1 MSNAND
7 YMYEFQKKIKSNR
20 AATDRYIYVS
30 QNFDSF
36 QTQIGELKGSKDIN
50 AYQNAFL
57 KLPEYKGYI
66 DDKSYNSL
74 YNGLSEN
81 IKQLTAYND
90 QQNKIKKYKD
100 DMISAVTEA
109 MKNDTVSSADL
120 LTLQQMQ
127 LTNHGIVDND
137 TSLKVQKRLL
147 GFSTG
152 NYATDDIAYLSNIYH
167 NAKNSGDT
175 ETENAVSNA
184 YLSKLEKKL
193 ALTTDDEVNAN
204 YKFSATEQDYN
215 DIMELLRK
223 QIFHLEAEGGKK
235 DEVKTLRTKISV
247 YDKSLK
253 LLERAQKISKK
264 YDNYKL
270 ETDYDEVSKKGEN
283 IKNPTVNEILQMEAD
298 AASPDDYFSVTTVS
312 GDVVKN
318 KLKFYRD
325 YDQDSQN
332 LIFAADVVPGDWRN
346 IIVDGNQYNWN
357 QIKDDEYKMY
367 NYLLASKGEAA
378 ADEYLSDLT
387 IILDNRAYTKQMQS
401 INENMEKGSA
411 LEKIAYNMGSVF
423 INAWLGFAPAIDNV
437 ITFIKGG
444 NYSPWSPAYMMT
456 NSAEEIRSFTSSE
469 IKEAIGGE
477 QGSFSGFLSDCAAI
491 GYQGA
496 MSFLDN
502 IVGYTAYGSKGYTAT
517 MGLSAMSS
525 KAAELYEQG
534 VDSVSIA
541 TVAAMSGV
549 TAAACEYIPL
559 KRFEDLISGGL
570 KGGLIKNLF
579 SQGGTEAAEEGINQA
594 ADFFIDAW
602 ILGYGSTTQKQIL
615 FYMEN
620 ENLSRED
627 AERKAFFD
635 NVSNI
640 LWAGYGGFI
649 GGAFGGGVAGSINYA
664 QYKSAQNNVYSKIG
678 SQIIEKGSA
687 KNLVATG
694 IQFENGTLA
703 HKLANKMQASDTK
716 NAVKVGKLYDA
727 VMTEAANQEVS
738 KAIENKDVSIALRV
752 AKNNY
757 MRVAFQNITGVQL
770 PLDIYNAIGIATDT
784 ILGKSSTTILTNSG
798 NPNAELTDGAHT
810 NVNNSDNKTTNA
822 TPQPKTAGEEVVRY
836 LDAQQGKTANEQIVQ
851 PTSQATNV
859 DISQQQNNY
868 QAEKGRS
875 VFSEPNLRE
884 RSDVTAGDEIVS
896 MMNGEKFAKT
906 NEHRRCERIAEK
918 LGMPVEW
925 YAGAANENGYY
936 QNGTIYLNMNSPEP
950 FMFIFKHE
958 FTHHLESSKWY
969 NEFVSYV
976 EGTELYLNWIANKGG
991 ETAYANSIK
1000 SDYAKAGKACDVQHE
1015 IIANF
1020 VGEKLLGGK
1029 GGLSIG
1035 TDGEV
1040 INTDIMVE
1048 RELYKFA
1055 KEKPTIFNSIIDH
1068 IRTIIAKLRQYFG
1081 KTSGFNSENE
1091 LNAIYRYLVHMKETA
1106 NGKANSGDV
1115 VFADGGVSYSIDKD
1129 NDGNNVVVIDTDQ
1142 GLFAGVAETEYRK
1155 IAKEYLNEHFKNAVL
1170 PLSNYGLVSVNK
1182 TGIGK
1187 YTYSGKRLEN
1197 SANNAKMKAATELDN
1212 LLRTAEYIKSS
1223 GDRKNHNFAADG
1235 FDYYRTRF
1243 IVGGSVFEG
1252 IVDIGVSDKGA
1263 EFYGM
1268 TNIKNVTSRYY
1279 GKYSNLLLGYK
1290 SVTQSDIKEASLTA
1304 QDRRYETSSD
1314 TTVPQKEQSVN
1325 NYSMQEGEKNTP
1337 NKQKQLEIINSNNPA
1352 PNEYSTWIRS
1362 EKDIKTFAE
1371 ALSDPEWAE
1380 YDEYEPDYTKQMAE
1394 KALKNG
1400 EIEVYSS
1407 YPIKQGVFVSPSKME
1422 AESYSGSGKIYE
1434 KTVKLSDVA
1443 WIDPTQG
1450 QYAKIQNDTKYSL
1463 ENEKQFSISNN
1474 KAKQNNG
1481 ITAVA
1486 DHNQAGAFNSGYTEL
1501 DADGNEMT
1509 NEQSSFF
1516 SKSKARDENGN
1527 LFVVYHGTENGNFN
1541 VFDRSRQG
1549 STDSGVWGRGFYF
1562 DIDSEIAN
1570 DYGEYVRPFYL
1581 NITNPYIIDEFSESA
1596 EKTATYLQSNGYDVD
1611 FDYHGMDL
1619 LQFIKKFGNQKF
1631 SDTLQ
1636 DLGYDGVIIGNAEF
1650 VVYDESQIKLTN
1662 NQNPTNDQD
1671 IRYSIGTSS
1680 NSTQFTDRV
1689 NELSAQLAE
1698 GAINEGEYRQQLQ
1711 NMLDEANDK
1720 YGTIPKG
1727 ERPAVDVKLPKQVSD
1742 ERLTRRNVRTILETG
1757 KMNDEMTATVYKDI
1771 LKDTLSYVP
1780 ASDKGAM
1787 NYAEQQL
1794 KSGRALGIW
1803 EATVNGTGKINKN
1816 AIACGEALL
1825 RMEAKAGNTQRVMQL
1840 IAELSEVATRAGQTV
1855 QAFSLLKKMD
1865 GIGQLYYIQ
1874 KCVDRLNQDLEKKNK
1889 NNFEPVTINEEFATE
1904 LANAKPGQETEAV
1917 VDMILDEIADQV
1929 PSTFLDKWNAWRY
1942 LSMLG
1947 NPKTH
1952 LRNILGN
1959 AVFVPAVKT
1968 KDTIKAGIEKVAVPK
1983 DQRTSSAIIGKE
1995 YKDFAKNDFKEVEDI
2010 ITGNGKMNPSDAV
2023 KERQKVFKNR
2033 LLENIRKYNFDML
2046 EKEDSI
2052 FLKMHYA
2059 RALGGFL
2066 QARDIDLNNI
2076 TNEQLNEA
2084 RNYAILE
2091 AQKATYRDA
2100 CALANTINK
2109 ASKSN
2114 AAANIIIE
2122 GVLPFKKTPINII
2135 KRGIEYS
2142 PIGALKTLTKGTYDL
2157 KREKITAS
2165 QYIDGLSSGLTG
2177 TGLFVVGAILSSL
2190 GVAIGGLGYD
2200 DDDALK
2206 RLNGEQEYSI
2216 ELFGKSYTVDWMAPA
2231 CIPFFMG
2238 VEFMNMFDDSDKSF
2252 AAAFVDAGY
2261 GSLEPII
2268 NLSMLDG
2275 IRDTIAAAKYSD
2287 DENVFTS
2294 ILGEAVKSYAGQAL
2308 PTIAGQVA
2316 RTFDSTRRSTY
2327 VSSDATGFEKAVQ
2340 QFLQSS
2346 VQGKVPIWENMKQEY
2361 TNAFGE
2367 TDENTNFFARLIQ
2380 NMVSPGYASSV
2391 KETDVTRQL
2400 QELYNNTGE
2409 TGVIPKKAPK
2419 SIYIG
2424 NGERKYLN
2432 ADEYTKFNKAKGEYS
2447 KQLLSDL
2454 FESSAYKRMVYEQKA
2469 IAVKEAYAYAL
2480 ALAKS
2485 EVSDYE
2491 LKNPYKSWKEYQDR
2505 GINIADLIVLKV
2517 TDMDAD
2523 GSGSVSKEEY
2533 AEAVSNT
2540 DMSDAEKKLLIG
2552 INDNKSKSD
2561 YKAKKIGAF
2570 KEGKWFKKEGG
2581 KYVEITSSKE
2591 LVELRRNGI
2600 TTYELT
2606 NAKTSAIEEMWRIF
2620 EENNK

>member
-1 MSNAND
+1 M
-7 YMYEFQKKIKSNR
+7 
-20 AATDRYIYVS
+20 
-30 QNFDSF
+30 
-36 QTQIGELKGSKDIN
+36 
-50 AYQNAFL
+50 
-57 KLPEYKGYI
+57 
-66 DDKSYNSL
+66 
-74 YNGLSEN
+74 
-81 IKQLTAYND
+81 
-90 QQNKIKKYKD
+90 
-100 DMISAVTEA
+100 
-109 MKNDTVSSADL
+109 
-120 LTLQQMQ
+120 
-127 LTNHGIVDND
+127 
-137 TSLKVQKRLL
+137 
-147 GFSTG
+147 
-152 NYATDDIAYLSNIYH
+152 
-167 NAKNSGDT
+167 
-175 ETENAVSNA
+175 
-184 YLSKLEKKL
+184 
-193 ALTTDDEVNAN
+193 
-204 YKFSATEQDYN
+204 
-215 DIMELLRK
+215 
-223 QIFHLEAEGGKK
+223 
-235 DEVKTLRTKISV
+235 
-247 YDKSLK
+247 
-253 LLERAQKISKK
+253 
-264 YDNYKL
+264 
-270 ETDYDEVSKKGEN
+270 
-283 IKNPTVNEILQMEAD
+283 
-298 AASPDDYFSVTTVS
+298 
-312 GDVVKN
+312 
-318 KLKFYRD
+318 
-325 YDQDSQN
+325 
-332 LIFAADVVPGDWRN
+332 
-346 IIVDGNQYNWN
+346 
-357 QIKDDEYKMY
+357 
-367 NYLLASKGEAA
+367 
-378 ADEYLSDLT
+378 
-387 IILDNRAYTKQMQS
+387 
-401 INENMEKGSA
+401 
-411 LEKIAYNMGSVF
+411 
-423 INAWLGFAPAIDNV
+423 
-437 ITFIKGG
+437 
-444 NYSPWSPAYMMT
+444 
-456 NSAEEIRSFTSSE
+456 
-469 IKEAIGGE
+469 
-477 QGSFSGFLSDCAAI
+477 
-491 GYQGA
+491 
-496 MSFLDN
+496 
-502 IVGYTAYGSKGYTAT
+502 
-517 MGLSAMSS
+517 
-525 KAAELYEQG
+525 
-534 VDSVSIA
+534 
-541 TVAAMSGV
+541 
-549 TAAACEYIPL
+549 
-559 KRFEDLISGGL
+559 
-570 KGGLIKNLF
+570 
-579 SQGGTEAAEEGINQA
+579 
-594 ADFFIDAW
+594 
-602 ILGYGSTTQKQIL
+602 
-615 FYMEN
+615 
-620 ENLSRED
+620 
-627 AERKAFFD
+627 
-635 NVSNI
+635 
-640 LWAGYGGFI
+640 
-649 GGAFGGGVAGSINYA
+649 
-664 QYKSAQNNVYSKIG
+664 
-678 SQIIEKGSA
+678 
-687 KNLVATG
+687 
-694 IQFENGTLA
+694 
-703 HKLANKMQASDTK
+703 
-716 NAVKVGKLYDA
+716 
-727 VMTEAANQEVS
+727 
-738 KAIENKDVSIALRV
+738 
-752 AKNNY
+752 
-757 MRVAFQNITGVQL
+757 
-770 PLDIYNAIGIATDT
+770 
-784 ILGKSSTTILTNSG
+784 
-798 NPNAELTDGAHT
+798 
-810 NVNNSDNKTTNA
+810 
-822 TPQPKTAGEEVVRY
+822 
-836 LDAQQGKTANEQIVQ
+836 
-851 PTSQATNV
+851 
-859 DISQQQNNY
+859 
-868 QAEKGRS
+868 
-875 VFSEPNLRE
+875 
-884 RSDVTAGDEIVS
+884 TAGDEIVS
-896 MMNGEKFAKT
+896 MMNGEKFAET

-1055 KEKPTIFNSIIDH
+1055 KEKPTIFDSIIDH
-1068 IRTIIAKLRQYFG
+1068 IRTIIANLRQYFG

-1115 VFADGGVSYSIDKD
+1115 VFADGGVSYSLREGAEIDVDKALKD
-1129 NDGNNVVVIDTDQ
+1129 KNYTEDVYLTESSPSIIASQKGVRNLPMLMKASHIRENVFTEQEAKKLGLKVNEYINYHGLGKDLFLKIIDGLDDVKLAYRGTKNASNPSRRENYFLLISQYKDAGGNTINVPVFIDEKGQYNRVFIDTN
-1142 GLFAGVAETEYRK
+1142 K
-1155 IAKEYLNEHFKNAVL
+1155 IATVF
-1170 PLSNYGLVSVNK
+1170 G
-1182 TGIGK
+1182 
-1187 YTYSGKRLEN
+1187 R
-1197 SANNAKMKAATELDN
+1197 DN
-1212 LLRTAEYIKSS
+1212 FSEYIQK
-1223 GDRKNHNFAADG
+1223 
-1235 FDYYRTRF
+1235 
-1243 IVGGSVFEG
+1243 E
-1252 IVDIGVSDKGA
+1252 
-1263 EFYGM
+1263 
-1268 TNIKNVTSRYY
+1268 IKNGNLVRIKNKSTQASELTSPINAS
-1279 GKYSNLLLGYK
+1279 YSKN
-1290 SVTQSDIKEASLTA
+1290 TF
-1304 QDRRYETSSD
+1304 SD

-1325 NYSMQEGEKNTP
+1325 NYSMQEGEKN
-1337 NKQKQLEIINSNNPA
+1337 
-1352 PNEYSTWIRS
+1352 
-1362 EKDIKTFAE
+1362 
-1371 ALSDPEWAE
+1371 
-1380 YDEYEPDYTKQMAE
+1380 
-1394 KALKNG
+1394 
-1400 EIEVYSS
+1400 
-1407 YPIKQGVFVSPSKME
+1407 
-1422 AESYSGSGKIYE
+1422 
-1434 KTVKLSDVA
+1434 
-1443 WIDPTQG
+1443 
-1450 QYAKIQNDTKYSL
+1450 SL

-1481 ITAVA
+1481 ITEVA

-1662 NQNPTNDQD
+1662 NQYPTNDQD

-1803 EATVNGTGKINKN
+1803 EATVNGTGEINKN

-2157 KREKITAS
+2157 KSGKITAS

-2505 GINIADLIVLKV
+2505 CINIADLIVLKV

>member
-1 MSNAND
+1 MKNFADILVEEDNKNQARNYAD
-7 YMYEFQKKIKSNR
+7 YLVAEDSFPSFQK
-20 AATDRYIYVS
+20 
-30 QNFDSF
+30 
-36 QTQIGELKGSKDIN
+36 QISDLKNSKDIN
-50 AYQNAFL
+50 AYQNAFAE
-57 KLPEYKGYI
+57 LPKFKGFI

-74 YNGLSEN
+74 YNGLSESIN
-81 IKQLTAYND
+81 QL
-90 QQNKIKKYKD
+90 NKVKKYKD
-100 DMISAVTEA
+100 DITFAVMKA
-109 MKNDTVSSADL
+109 M
-120 LTLQQMQ
+120 
-127 LTNHGIVDND
+127 DND
-137 TSLKVQKRLL
+137 TLTYKDLNELQEIRSKNPEAVDIDTISLVQRYLL
-147 GFSTG
+147 GENVGYFSTKIETLKNEYKNAKESGDEKTAEKLNSAIERKDKAIAIRNAKYLKEEAEKTEKDPFPRLTQFCEAFEGKKIYNINTADVYLELYNIRKKIKNGEKITTTEAKLVCSDMNRNEYFNTIISQQEWIEYFINNKLLDDPLVKLAYDQYMDKYYEYNPQEFFRANSYVGAKAANEAIGTQYEIDALAADDLDKYTEIGEASATKAEQEDTEFMTLTQKSVYYYYIGKGQNQEAYKYSKAIADDLNYKEAQSLVSDAGPIKKTGISFAAGLEDFGKDIVSFSLMLSDNNIGFPANKRFDMDLKASLATESVLSYAAAEIIEGSGTWGKVWYSAARSIGRQTPMFVLSAAAPQMGLSSKATELVTQLLMFTSSAGGAYLNEVKNNKSENQASVYAAINGTLEVGMSKLLGGVYKWSGGSKLASTVLEKMQNALKSKGLSDITMGILGVATYKLTSMGSEGFEEYLQEIVDPMVRNFVYEEDNEVPIYTDEAFISYLSGALVSFLLGWGDIRSTYRQSLTGSSIRSNTDGINGLITNADNMLNNADVSTDIKETISDLLETVKTKQNKSTNIELGQLQEAVQIAAQEVIGKNVEQIHNDLKSNIAEISQVNKTAEDLANVESIDDMLINKLKSTG
-152 NYATDDIAYLSNIYH
+152 NNAENISIDTVLDV
-167 NAKNSGDT
+167 NAKSG
-175 ETENAVSNA
+175 N
-184 YLSKLEKKL
+184 
-193 ALTTDDEVNAN
+193 
-204 YKFSATEQDYN
+204 
-215 DIMELLRK
+215 
-223 QIFHLEAEGGKK
+223 
-235 DEVKTLRTKISV
+235 
-247 YDKSLK
+247 
-253 LLERAQKISKK
+253 
-264 YDNYKL
+264 
-270 ETDYDEVSKKGEN
+270 
-283 IKNPTVNEILQMEAD
+283 NE
-298 AASPDDYFSVTTVS
+298 
-312 GDVVKN
+312 
-318 KLKFYRD
+318 
-325 YDQDSQN
+325 
-332 LIFAADVVPGDWRN
+332 
-346 IIVDGNQYNWN
+346 
-357 QIKDDEYKMY
+357 
-367 NYLLASKGEAA
+367 
-378 ADEYLSDLT
+378 
-387 IILDNRAYTKQMQS
+387 
-401 INENMEKGSA
+401 
-411 LEKIAYNMGSVF
+411 
-423 INAWLGFAPAIDNV
+423 
-437 ITFIKGG
+437 
-444 NYSPWSPAYMMT
+444 
-456 NSAEEIRSFTSSE
+456 
-469 IKEAIGGE
+469 
-477 QGSFSGFLSDCAAI
+477 
-491 GYQGA
+491 
-496 MSFLDN
+496 
-502 IVGYTAYGSKGYTAT
+502 
-517 MGLSAMSS
+517 
-525 KAAELYEQG
+525 
-534 VDSVSIA
+534 
-541 TVAAMSGV
+541 
-549 TAAACEYIPL
+549 
-559 KRFEDLISGGL
+559 
-570 KGGLIKNLF
+570 
-579 SQGGTEAAEEGINQA
+579 
-594 ADFFIDAW
+594 
-602 ILGYGSTTQKQIL
+602 
-615 FYMEN
+615 
-620 ENLSRED
+620 
-627 AERKAFFD
+627 
-635 NVSNI
+635 
-640 LWAGYGGFI
+640 
-649 GGAFGGGVAGSINYA
+649 
-664 QYKSAQNNVYSKIG
+664 
-678 SQIIEKGSA
+678 
-687 KNLVATG
+687 
-694 IQFENGTLA
+694 
-703 HKLANKMQASDTK
+703 
-716 NAVKVGKLYDA
+716 
-727 VMTEAANQEVS
+727 
-738 KAIENKDVSIALRV
+738 
-752 AKNNY
+752 
-757 MRVAFQNITGVQL
+757 
-770 PLDIYNAIGIATDT
+770 
-784 ILGKSSTTILTNSG
+784 TTI
-798 NPNAELTDGAHT
+798 
-810 NVNNSDNKTTNA
+810 A

-868 QAEKGRS
+868 QTEKGGS

-884 RSDVTAGDEIVS
+884 QSDVTAGDEIVS

-906 NEHRRCERIAEK
+906 NEHRRCERVAEK

-969 NEFVSYV
+969 DEFVSYV

-1055 KEKPTIFNSIIDH
+1055 KEKPTIFDSIIDH

-1115 VFADGGVSYSIDKD
+1115 VFADGGVSYSTGKTFNEQIDEVLNGTHNPRLDLYVSETPEYLLKLNFPDSPILMRNSKISEILNKHSDMSTEIIKQIPKALENPLLVLKSKTHPKD
-1129 NDGNNVVVIDTDQ
+1129 SVVIVTDISTAKGDMIVPVWANQ
-1142 GLFAGVAETEYRK
+1142 AGNYIDLDLGNISLNTNFVASAYGRNTASLIEYAVNNNGVLYQNPNIEKVSQLLARNGLQ
-1155 IAKEYLNEHFKNAVL
+1155 L
-1170 PLSNYGLVSVNK
+1170 PTPLKL
-1182 TGIGK
+1182 TG
-1187 YTYSGKRLEN
+1187 
-1197 SANNAKMKAATELDN
+1197 
-1212 LLRTAEYIKSS
+1212 
-1223 GDRKNHNFAADG
+1223 
-1235 FDYYRTRF
+1235 
-1243 IVGGSVFEG
+1243 
-1252 IVDIGVSDKGA
+1252 
-1263 EFYGM
+1263 
-1268 TNIKNVTSRYY
+1268 
-1279 GKYSNLLLGYK
+1279 
-1290 SVTQSDIKEASLTA
+1290 SDI
-1304 QDRRYETSSD
+1304 
-1314 TTVPQKEQSVN
+1314 TVPQKEQSVN
-1325 NYSMQEGEKNTP
+1325 NYSMQEGGKNTP
-1337 NKQKQLEIINSNNPA
+1337 NKQKQLEIINLNNPA

-1516 SKSKARDENGN
+1516 SKSKARDENGD

-1596 EKTATYLQSNGYDVD
+1596 EKTAAYLQSNGYDVD

-1757 KMNDEMTATVYKDI
+1757 KTNDEMTATVYKDI

-1947 NPKTH
+1947 NPRTH
-1952 LRNILGN
+1952 IRNILGN
-1959 AVFVPAVKT
+1959 AVFVPAVKI
-1968 KDTIKAGIEKVAVPK
+1968 KDTIKAGIEKVTVSK

-2033 LLENIRKYNFDML
+2033 LLENIREYNFDML

-2100 CALANTINK
+2100 CALANTISK

-2157 KREKITAS
+2157 KSGKITAS

-2252 AAAFVDAGY
+2252 AAAFADAGY